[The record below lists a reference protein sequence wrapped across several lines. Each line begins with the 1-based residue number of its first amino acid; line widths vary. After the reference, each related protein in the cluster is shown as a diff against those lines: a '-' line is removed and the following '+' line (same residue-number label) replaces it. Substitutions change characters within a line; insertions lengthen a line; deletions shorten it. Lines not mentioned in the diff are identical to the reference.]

1 MEPLNMIKD
10 TLSDIASTAAE
21 KTEQVVEQTKIRA
34 SIADIKRKLTK
45 TYIEIG
51 KLISLTEEERPAF
64 FEEELQHLVQKVRQ
78 LKVVLIQRKNELK
91 QSKQMLICPSCS
103 KKTSV
108 NHLYCPNCGAPL
120 TDTEEE

>member
-34 SIADIKRKLTK
+34 SIADIKHKLTK
-45 TYIEIG
+45 TYVEIG
-51 KLISLTEEERPAF
+51 KLMSLVEEERPVS
-64 FEEELQHLVQKVRQ
+64 FEEELQHLVQKARQ
-78 LKVVLIQRKNELK
+78 LKIVLMQRKNELK
-91 QSKQMLICPSCS
+91 QSKQMLICPSCA